1 MRLVK
6 LFATGAEPTQLDR
19 PETTRSD
26 LPGPVQPRPA
36 RQVAAHLAFLQTGT
50 KMRTSRRRARQDSRT
65 VNILRTPPRQR
76 DRCVDGLGGTQPRP
90 TEFARCGDSAAGP
103 QLFGLESLDRVGART
118 PHLGGGDVLL
128 IHVKIRLVIYRSF
141 WGVISSPAKVTGII
155 VEERPA
161 AWLLAAGV
169 AFAEF
174 TEQLREYYASAL
186 DSMANAAKQA
196 GVPCDTVQ
204 VEDVRP
210 YEAIIATATDRGCD
224 LIVMAS
230 HGRGGLSAIVLGSV
244 TNKVLTHTK
253 VPVLV
258 VQ

>member
-1 MRLVK
+1 MYRHILIPTDGSELAERAVTHGLSLAK
-6 LFATGAEPTQLDR
+6 FVGAKATVIIAAEAFAKYTERIKKHNASMLDR
-19 PETTRSD
+19 
-26 LPGPVQPRPA
+26 A
-36 RQVAAHLAFLQTGT
+36 
-50 KMRTSRRRARQDSRT
+50 
-65 VNILRTPPRQR
+65 
-76 DRCVDGLGGTQPRP
+76 
-90 TEFARCGDSAAGP
+90 
-103 QLFGLESLDRVGART
+103 
-118 PHLGGGDVLL
+118 
-128 IHVKIRLVIYRSF
+128 
-141 WGVISSPAKVTGII
+141 
-155 VEERPA
+155 
-161 AWLLAAGV
+161 
-169 AFAEF
+169 
-174 TEQLREYYASAL
+174 
-186 DSMANAAKQA
+186 ANAAKQA